1 MIKPLKKYD
10 ILTNINIM
18 KNLINISDLNKN
30 DFNSILNFANTI
42 KPYAEDFLK
51 NKNIGLIFEK
61 NSTRTR
67 LSFQV
72 GINQLHGKYIDIKL
86 EELNLQRVESFEDT
100 FEIMS
105 CYLDAIIFRTTNHR
119 KLELASKYFKK
130 PIINALSDISH
141 PCQAI
146 SDIYTLKEHFKK
158 EDGFKIVWCGD
169 LNNILFSLIES
180 LNFFD
185 STKIDVFTD
194 KEIFASKKKIFLQ
207 SDKVSYHFEFK
218 DQILGSAD
226 CVMTDVFNS
235 MNDKDDKETIL
246 KKFMVNQE
254 LMNKTPESA
263 VFMHCLPAK
272 IGSEVSEEVLKGSK
286 SIVLKQA
293 KNRMIAQR
301 GILKWLNL

>member
-1 MIKPLKKYD
+1 
-10 ILTNINIM
+10 M
-18 KNLINISDLNKN
+18 KNLLNISDLSKD
-30 DFNSILNFANTI
+30 DFNSILSFASSI
-42 KPYAEDFLK
+42 KPNTENCLK

-72 GINQLHGKYIDIKL
+72 GINQLQGKYIDIKL

-105 CYLDAIIFRTTNHR
+105 CYLDALVFRTTNHE
-119 KLELASKYFKK
+119 KLKLASKYFKK

-146 SDIYTLKEHFKK
+146 SDIFTLKEHFQK

-169 LNNILFSLIES
+169 LNNVLFSLLES
-180 LNFFD
+180 MKYLT
-185 STKIDVFTD
+185 SSKIDIFTD
-194 KEIFASKKKIFLQ
+194 KKIYEKNYENFLNL
-207 SDKVSYHFEFK
+207 DNISYHFEIDDK
-218 DQILGSAD
+218 ILGSAD
-226 CVMTDVFNS
+226 CIMTDVFNS
-235 MNDKDDKETIL
+235 MNDKDDKEALL
-246 KKFMVNQE
+246 KRFMVDQE
-254 LMNKTPESA
+254 LMNKTSDTA

-272 IGSEVSEEVLKGSK
+272 IGSEVSNDVIKGSK

-293 KNRMIAQR
+293 KNRMVAQR
-301 GILKWLNL
+301 GIMKWLEL

>member
-1 MIKPLKKYD
+1 MKK
-10 ILTNINIM
+10 L
-18 KNLINISDLNKN
+18 LNISDLNKN
-30 DFNSILNFANTI
+30 DFNSILNFANSI
-42 KPYAEDFLK
+42 NPNIENCLK

-72 GINQLHGKYIDIKL
+72 GINQLDGKYIDIKL
-86 EELNLQRVESFEDT
+86 DDLNLQRVESFEDT

-105 CYLDAIIFRTTNHR
+105 CYLDALVFRTTNHK

-130 PIINALSDISH
+130 PIINALSDMSH

-146 SDIYTLKEHFKK
+146 SDIFTLKEHFQKD
-158 EDGFKIVWCGD
+158 DGFKIVWCGD
-169 LNNILFSLIES
+169 MNNVLFSLLES
-180 LNFFD
+180 LNFLD

-194 KEIFASKKKIFLQ
+194 KEIFESNKNNFLN
-207 SDKVSYHFEFK
+207 SDKVSYHFELN

-235 MNDKDDKETIL
+235 MNDKEDKEATL
-246 KKFMVNQE
+246 QKFMVNQE
-254 LMNKTPESA
+254 LMNKTPKSA

-272 IGSEVSEEVLKGSK
+272 IGSEVSNEVLKGPK

-301 GILKWLNL
+301 GILKWLDL

>member
-1 MIKPLKKYD
+1 
-10 ILTNINIM
+10 M
-18 KNLINISDLNKN
+18 KNLLNISDLSKD
-30 DFNSILNFANTI
+30 DFNSILSFASSI
-42 KPYAEDFLK
+42 KPNIENCLK

-72 GINQLHGKYIDIKL
+72 GINQLQGKYIDIKL

-105 CYLDAIIFRTTNHR
+105 CYLDALVFRTTSHE
-119 KLELASKYFKK
+119 KLKLASKYFNK

-146 SDIYTLKEHFKK
+146 SDIYTLKDHFQK

-169 LNNILFSLIES
+169 LNNVLFSLLES
-180 LNFFD
+180 MKYLA
-185 STKIDVFTD
+185 SSKIDIFTD
-194 KEIFASKKKIFLQ
+194 KKIYENNHHNFSK
-207 SDKVSYHFEFK
+207 SDNISYHFELNDK
-218 DQILGSAD
+218 ILNSAD

-235 MNDKDDKETIL
+235 MNDKDDKEALL
-246 KKFMVNQE
+246 KKFMVDQE
-254 LMNKTPESA
+254 LMKKTSDSA

-272 IGSEVSEEVLKGSK
+272 IGSEVSNDVIKGSK

-293 KNRMIAQR
+293 ENRMVAQR
-301 GILKWLNL
+301 GIMKWLEL

>member
-1 MIKPLKKYD
+1 
-10 ILTNINIM
+10 M
-18 KNLINISDLNKN
+18 KNLLNISDLSKD
-30 DFNSILNFANTI
+30 DFNSILSFASSI
-42 KPYAEDFLK
+42 KPNIEDCLK

-72 GINQLHGKYIDIKL
+72 GINQLQGKYIDIKL

-100 FEIMS
+100 FEVMS
-105 CYLDAIIFRTTNHR
+105 LYLDALVFRTTSHE
-119 KLELASKYFKK
+119 KLKLASKYFKK

-146 SDIYTLKEHFKK
+146 SDIFTLKEHFQK
-158 EDGFKIVWCGD
+158 EDDFKIVWCGD
-169 LNNILFSLIES
+169 LNNVLFSLLES
-180 LNFFD
+180 MTYLT
-185 STKIDVFTD
+185 SSKIDIFTD
-194 KEIFASKKKIFLQ
+194 KKIYEKNYENFLNL
-207 SDKVSYHFEFK
+207 DNISYHFEIDDK
-218 DQILGSAD
+218 ILGSAD

-235 MNDKDDKETIL
+235 MNDKEDKETLL

-254 LMNKTPESA
+254 LMKKTSDKA

-272 IGSEVSEEVLKGSK
+272 IGSEVSNDVLKGSK

-293 KNRMIAQR
+293 KNRLVAQR
-301 GILKWLNL
+301 GIMKWLEL

>member
-1 MIKPLKKYD
+1 
-10 ILTNINIM
+10 M
-18 KNLINISDLNKN
+18 KNLLNISDLSKD
-30 DFNSILNFANTI
+30 DFEIILNFAKSI
-42 KPYAEDFLK
+42 KPNSDICLK
-51 NKNIGLIFEK
+51 DKNIGLIFEK

-72 GINQLHGKYIDIKL
+72 GIKQLHGNYIDIKL
-86 EELNLQRVESFEDT
+86 DELNLQRVESFEDT

-105 CYLDAIIFRTTNHR
+105 CYLDALVFRTTNHQ

-146 SDIYTLKEHFKK
+146 SDIFTLRDHFQK
-158 EDGFKIVWCGD
+158 DDDFKIVWCGD
-169 LNNILFSLIES
+169 LNNVLFSLLETLS
-180 LNFFD
+180 FLN

-194 KEIFASKKKIFLQ
+194 KKIYESKQKNFLK
-207 SDKVSYHFEFK
+207 SDKISYHFELN
-218 DQILGSAD
+218 DEILGLAD

-235 MNDKDDKETIL
+235 MNDQENKETIL

-254 LMNKTPESA
+254 LMKKTSKTA

-272 IGSEVSEEVLKGSK
+272 IGSEVSEDVLKGSK
-286 SIVLKQA
+286 SIILKQA
-293 KNRMIAQR
+293 KNRMVAQR
-301 GILKWLNL
+301 GILKWLEL

>member
-1 MIKPLKKYD
+1 
-10 ILTNINIM
+10 M
-18 KNLINISDLNKN
+18 KNLLNISDLSKD
-30 DFNSILNFANTI
+30 DFEIILNFAKSI
-42 KPYAEDFLK
+42 KPNSDICLK
-51 NKNIGLIFEK
+51 DKNIGLIFEK

-72 GINQLHGKYIDIKL
+72 GIKQLHGNYIDIKL
-86 EELNLQRVESFEDT
+86 DELNLQRVESFEDT

-105 CYLDAIIFRTTNHR
+105 CYLDALVFRTTNHQ

-146 SDIYTLKEHFKK
+146 SDIFTLRDHFQK
-158 EDGFKIVWCGD
+158 DDDFKIVWCGD
-169 LNNILFSLIES
+169 LNNVLFSLLETLS
-180 LNFFD
+180 FLN

-194 KEIFASKKKIFLQ
+194 KKIYESKQKNFLK
-207 SDKVSYHFEFK
+207 SDKISYHFELN
-218 DQILGSAD
+218 DEILGLAD

-235 MNDKDDKETIL
+235 MNDQENKEIIL

-254 LMNKTPESA
+254 LMKKTSKTA

-272 IGSEVSEEVLKGSK
+272 IGSEVSEGVLKGSK
-286 SIVLKQA
+286 SIILKQA
-293 KNRMIAQR
+293 KNRMVAQR
-301 GILKWLNL
+301 GILKWLEL

>member
-1 MIKPLKKYD
+1 
-10 ILTNINIM
+10 M
-18 KNLINISDLNKN
+18 KNLLNISDLSKN
-30 DFNSILNFANTI
+30 DFDSILNLAKSI
-42 KPYAEDFLK
+42 KPYNEDCLK

-105 CYLDAIIFRTTNHR
+105 CYLDALVFRTTNHE
-119 KLELASKYFKK
+119 KLNLASKYFNK

-146 SDIYTLKEHFKK
+146 SDIYTLKEHFQK

-169 LNNILFSLIES
+169 LNNVLFSILES
-180 LNFFD
+180 MKFLD
-185 STKIDVFTD
+185 SSKIDVFTD
-194 KEIFASKKKIFLQ
+194 KKIYEKNHHKFPKL
-207 SDKVSYHFEFK
+207 DNISYHFEIDDK
-218 DQILGSAD
+218 ILELAD

-235 MNDKDDKETIL
+235 MNDKEDKEVIL

-254 LMNKTPESA
+254 LMEKTSNST

-272 IGSEVSEEVLKGSK
+272 IGSEVSSDVIKGSK

-293 KNRMIAQR
+293 KNRMVAQR
-301 GILKWLNL
+301 GIMKWLEL

>member
-1 MIKPLKKYD
+1 
-10 ILTNINIM
+10 M
-18 KNLINISDLNKN
+18 KNLLNISDLSKS
-30 DFNSILNFANTI
+30 DFDSILTFANSI
-42 KPYAEDFLK
+42 KPNIEDCLK

-86 EELNLQRVESFEDT
+86 DELNLQRVESFEDT

-105 CYLDAIIFRTTNHR
+105 CYLDALVFRTSNHQ
-119 KLELASKYFKK
+119 KLVLASKFFKK

-146 SDIYTLKEHFKK
+146 SDIFTLKEHFQKD
-158 EDGFKIVWCGD
+158 DGFKIVWCGD
-169 LNNILFSLIES
+169 LNNVLFSLLES
-180 LNFFD
+180 MKFLK
-185 STKIDVFTD
+185 SSKIDIFTD
-194 KEIFASKKKIFLQ
+194 RKIYENNHHNFPKEENI
-207 SDKVSYHFEFK
+207 SYHFELNDK
-218 DQILGSAD
+218 ILDSAD

-235 MNDKDDKETIL
+235 MNDKEDKESLL

-254 LMNKTPESA
+254 LMKKTPESA

-272 IGSEVSEEVLKGSK
+272 IGSEVSNDVIKGSK

-293 KNRMIAQR
+293 KNRMVAQR
-301 GILKWLNL
+301 GIMKWLEL

>member
-1 MIKPLKKYD
+1 
-10 ILTNINIM
+10 M
-18 KNLINISDLNKN
+18 KNLLNISDLSKN
-30 DFNSILNFANTI
+30 DFDSILNLAKSI
-42 KPYAEDFLK
+42 KPYNEDCLK

-105 CYLDAIIFRTTNHR
+105 CYLDALIFRTTNHE
-119 KLELASKYFKK
+119 KLNLASKYFNK

-146 SDIYTLKEHFKK
+146 SDIYTLKEHFQK

-169 LNNILFSLIES
+169 LNNVLFSILES
-180 LNFFD
+180 MKFLD
-185 STKIDVFTD
+185 SSKIDVFTD
-194 KEIFASKKKIFLQ
+194 KKIYEKNHHKFPKI
-207 SDKVSYHFEFK
+207 DNISYHFEIDDK
-218 DQILGSAD
+218 ILELAD

-235 MNDKDDKETIL
+235 MNDKEDKEVIL
-246 KKFMVNQE
+246 KKFMVNQV
-254 LMNKTPESA
+254 LMEKTSNST

-272 IGSEVSEEVLKGSK
+272 IGSEVSSDVIKGSK

-293 KNRMIAQR
+293 KNRMVAQR
-301 GILKWLNL
+301 GIMKWLEL

>member
-1 MIKPLKKYD
+1 
-10 ILTNINIM
+10 M
-18 KNLINISDLNKN
+18 KNLLNISDLSKS
-30 DFNSILNFANTI
+30 DFDSILTFANSI
-42 KPYAEDFLK
+42 KPNIEDCLK

-86 EELNLQRVESFEDT
+86 DELNLQRVESFEDT

-105 CYLDAIIFRTTNHR
+105 CYLDALVFRTSNHQ
-119 KLELASKYFKK
+119 KLVLASKFLKNQLLMLYLIF
-130 PIINALSDISH
+130 H

-146 SDIYTLKEHFKK
+146 SDIFTLKEHFQKD
-158 EDGFKIVWCGD
+158 DGFKIVWCGD
-169 LNNILFSLIES
+169 LNNVLFSLLES
-180 LNFFD
+180 MKFLK
-185 STKIDVFTD
+185 SSKIDIFTD
-194 KEIFASKKKIFLQ
+194 RKIYENHHHNFPKEENI
-207 SDKVSYHFEFK
+207 SYHFELNDK
-218 DQILGSAD
+218 ILDSAD

-235 MNDKDDKETIL
+235 MNDKEDKESLL

-254 LMNKTPESA
+254 LMKKTPDSA

-272 IGSEVSEEVLKGSK
+272 IGSEVSNDVIKGSK

-293 KNRMIAQR
+293 KNRMVAQR
-301 GILKWLNL
+301 GIMKWLEL

>member
-1 MIKPLKKYD
+1 
-10 ILTNINIM
+10 M
-18 KNLINISDLNKN
+18 KNLLNISDLSKN
-30 DFNSILNFANTI
+30 DFDSILNLAKSI
-42 KPYAEDFLK
+42 KPYNEDCLK

-105 CYLDAIIFRTTNHR
+105 CYLDALIFRTTNHE
-119 KLELASKYFKK
+119 KLNLASKYFNK

-146 SDIYTLKEHFKK
+146 SDIYTLKEHFQK

-169 LNNILFSLIES
+169 LNNVLFSILES
-180 LNFFD
+180 MKFLD
-185 STKIDVFTD
+185 SSKIDVFTD
-194 KEIFASKKKIFLQ
+194 KKIYEKNHHKFPKI
-207 SDKVSYHFEFK
+207 DNISYHFEIDDK
-218 DQILGSAD
+218 ILELAD

-235 MNDKDDKETIL
+235 MNDKEDKEVIL
-246 KKFMVNQE
+246 KKFMVNQG
-254 LMNKTPESA
+254 LMEKTSNST

-272 IGSEVSEEVLKGSK
+272 IGSEVSSDVIKGSK

-293 KNRMIAQR
+293 KNRMVAQR
-301 GILKWLNL
+301 GIMKWLEL

>member
-1 MIKPLKKYD
+1 
-10 ILTNINIM
+10 M
-18 KNLINISDLNKN
+18 KNLLNISDLSKD
-30 DFNSILNFANTI
+30 DFDSILSFANSI
-42 KPYAEDFLK
+42 KPNIEDCLK

-86 EELNLQRVESFEDT
+86 DELNLQRVESFEDT

-105 CYLDAIIFRTTNHR
+105 CYLDALVFRTSNHQ
-119 KLELASKYFKK
+119 KLVLASKFFKK

-146 SDIYTLKEHFKK
+146 SDIFTLKEHFQKD
-158 EDGFKIVWCGD
+158 DGFKIVWCGD
-169 LNNILFSLIES
+169 LNNVLFSLLES
-180 LNFFD
+180 MKFLK
-185 STKIDVFTD
+185 SSKIDIFTD
-194 KEIFASKKKIFLQ
+194 RKIYENNHHNFSKEENI
-207 SDKVSYHFEFK
+207 SYHFELNDK
-218 DQILGSAD
+218 ILDSAD

-235 MNDKDDKETIL
+235 MNDKEDKESLL

-254 LMNKTPESA
+254 LMKKTPDSA

-272 IGSEVSEEVLKGSK
+272 IGSEVSNDVIKGSK

-293 KNRMIAQR
+293 KNRMVAQR
-301 GILKWLNL
+301 GIMKWLEL

>member
-1 MIKPLKKYD
+1 
-10 ILTNINIM
+10 M
-18 KNLINISDLNKN
+18 KNLLNISDLSKD
-30 DFNSILNFANTI
+30 DFNSILSFASSISPDTENC
-42 KPYAEDFLK
+42 LR

-72 GINQLHGKYIDIKL
+72 GINQLQGKYIDIKL

-105 CYLDAIIFRTTNHR
+105 CYLDALVFRTTNHE
-119 KLELASKYFKK
+119 KLKLASKYFNK

-146 SDIYTLKEHFKK
+146 SDIYTLKEHFQK

-169 LNNILFSLIES
+169 LNNVLFSLLES
-180 LNFFD
+180 MKYLT
-185 STKIDVFTD
+185 SSKIDIFTD
-194 KEIFASKKKIFLQ
+194 KIIYEKNYETFLNL
-207 SDKVSYHFEFK
+207 DNISYHFEIDDK
-218 DQILGSAD
+218 ILASAD

-235 MNDKDDKETIL
+235 MNDKDDKEALL
-246 KKFMVNQE
+246 KRFMVDQE
-254 LMNKTPESA
+254 LMKKTSDTA

-272 IGSEVSEEVLKGSK
+272 IGSEVSNDVIKGSK

-293 KNRMIAQR
+293 KNRMVAQR
-301 GILKWLNL
+301 GIIKWLEL

>member
-1 MIKPLKKYD
+1 L
-10 ILTNINIM
+10 
-18 KNLINISDLNKN
+18 KNLLNISDLSKN
-30 DFNSILNFANTI
+30 DFDSILNLAKSI
-42 KPYAEDFLK
+42 KPYTEDCLK

-105 CYLDAIIFRTTNHR
+105 CYLDALIFRTTDHE
-119 KLELASKYFKK
+119 KLNLASTYFNK

-146 SDIYTLKEHFKK
+146 SDIYTLKEHFQK

-169 LNNILFSLIES
+169 LNNVLFSILES
-180 LNFFD
+180 MKFLD
-185 STKIDVFTD
+185 SSKIDVFTD
-194 KEIFASKKKIFLQ
+194 KKIYEKNHHKFPKL
-207 SDKVSYHFEFK
+207 DNISYHFEIDDK
-218 DQILGSAD
+218 ILELSD

-235 MNDKDDKETIL
+235 MNDEDDKEPIL
-246 KKFMVNQE
+246 KKFMVDQE
-254 LMNKTPESA
+254 LMKKTPNSA

-272 IGSEVSEEVLKGSK
+272 IGSEVSSEVIKGSK

-293 KNRMIAQR
+293 KNRMVAQR
-301 GILKWLNL
+301 GIMKWLEL

>member
-1 MIKPLKKYD
+1 L
-10 ILTNINIM
+10 
-18 KNLINISDLNKN
+18 KNLLNISDLSKD
-30 DFNSILNFANTI
+30 DFNSILSFASSISPNT
-42 KPYAEDFLK
+42 ENCLR

-72 GINQLHGKYIDIKL
+72 GINQLQGKYIDIKL

-105 CYLDAIIFRTTNHR
+105 CYLDALVFRTTNHE
-119 KLELASKYFKK
+119 KLKLASKYFNK

-146 SDIYTLKEHFKK
+146 SDIYTLKEHFQK

-169 LNNILFSLIES
+169 LNNVLFSLLES
-180 LNFFD
+180 MKYLT
-185 STKIDVFTD
+185 SSKIDIFTD
-194 KEIFASKKKIFLQ
+194 KIIYEKNYENFLNL
-207 SDKVSYHFEFK
+207 DNISYHFEIDDK
-218 DQILGSAD
+218 ILASAD

-235 MNDKDDKETIL
+235 MNDKDDKEALL
-246 KKFMVNQE
+246 KRFMVNQE
-254 LMNKTPESA
+254 LMKKTSDTT

-272 IGSEVSEEVLKGSK
+272 IGSEVSNDVIKGSK

-293 KNRMIAQR
+293 KNRMVAQR
-301 GILKWLNL
+301 GIMKWLEL

>member
-1 MIKPLKKYD
+1 L
-10 ILTNINIM
+10 
-18 KNLINISDLNKN
+18 KNLLNISDLSKN
-30 DFNSILNFANTI
+30 DFDSILNLAKSI
-42 KPYAEDFLK
+42 KPYTEDCLK

-72 GINQLHGKYIDIKL
+72 GIYQLHGKYIDIKL
-86 EELNLQRVESFEDT
+86 DELNLQRVESFEDT

-105 CYLDAIIFRTTNHR
+105 CYLDALIFRTTDHE
-119 KLELASKYFKK
+119 KLNLASKYFNK

-146 SDIYTLKEHFKK
+146 SDIYTLKEHFQK

-169 LNNILFSLIES
+169 LNNVLFSILES
-180 LNFFD
+180 MKFLD
-185 STKIDVFTD
+185 SSKIDVFTD
-194 KEIFASKKKIFLQ
+194 KKIYEKNHHKFPKL
-207 SDKVSYHFEFK
+207 DNISYHFEIDDK
-218 DQILGSAD
+218 ILELSD

-235 MNDKDDKETIL
+235 MNDEDDKEPIL
-246 KKFMVNQE
+246 KKFMVDQE
-254 LMNKTPESA
+254 LMKKTPNSA

-272 IGSEVSEEVLKGSK
+272 IGSEVSNDVIKGSK

-293 KNRMIAQR
+293 KNRMVAQR
-301 GILKWLNL
+301 GILKWLEL

>member
-1 MIKPLKKYD
+1 
-10 ILTNINIM
+10 M
-18 KNLINISDLNKN
+18 KNLLNISDLSKD
-30 DFNSILNFANTI
+30 DFNSILSFASSI
-42 KPYAEDFLK
+42 KPNIEDCLK

-72 GINQLHGKYIDIKL
+72 GINQLQGKYIDIKL

-100 FEIMS
+100 FEVMS
-105 CYLDAIIFRTTNHR
+105 LYLDALVFRTTSHE
-119 KLELASKYFKK
+119 KLKLASKYFKK

-158 EDGFKIVWCGD
+158 EDDFKIVWCGD
-169 LNNILFSLIES
+169 LNNVLFSLLES
-180 LNFFD
+180 MTYLT
-185 STKIDVFTD
+185 SSKIDIFTD
-194 KEIFASKKKIFLQ
+194 KKIYEKNYENFLNL
-207 SDKVSYHFEFK
+207 DNISYHFEIDDK
-218 DQILGSAD
+218 ILGSAD

-235 MNDKDDKETIL
+235 MNDKEDKETLL
-246 KKFMVNQE
+246 KKFKVDQE
-254 LMNKTPESA
+254 LMKKTSEKA

-272 IGSEVSEEVLKGSK
+272 IDSEVSNDVLKGSK

-293 KNRMIAQR
+293 KNRLVAQR
-301 GILKWLNL
+301 GIMKWLEL

>member
-1 MIKPLKKYD
+1 
-10 ILTNINIM
+10 M
-18 KNLINISDLNKN
+18 KNLLNISDLSKN
-30 DFNSILNFANTI
+30 DFDSILNLANSI
-42 KPYAEDFLK
+42 KPYNEDCLK

-105 CYLDAIIFRTTNHR
+105 CYLDALIFRTTNHE
-119 KLELASKYFKK
+119 KLNLASKYFNK

-146 SDIYTLKEHFKK
+146 SDIYTLKEHFQK

-169 LNNILFSLIES
+169 LNNVLFSILES
-180 LNFFD
+180 MKFLD
-185 STKIDVFTD
+185 SSKIDVFTD
-194 KEIFASKKKIFLQ
+194 KKIYEKNHHKFPKI
-207 SDKVSYHFEFK
+207 DNISYHFEIDDK
-218 DQILGSAD
+218 ILELAD

-235 MNDKDDKETIL
+235 MNDKEDKEVIL

-254 LMNKTPESA
+254 LMEKTSNST

-272 IGSEVSEEVLKGSK
+272 IGSEVSSDVIKGSK

-293 KNRMIAQR
+293 KNRMVAQR
-301 GILKWLNL
+301 GIMKWLEL

>member
-1 MIKPLKKYD
+1 
-10 ILTNINIM
+10 M
-18 KNLINISDLNKN
+18 KNLLNISDLSKD
-30 DFNSILNFANTI
+30 DFNSILSFASSISPNT
-42 KPYAEDFLK
+42 ENCLR

-72 GINQLHGKYIDIKL
+72 GINQLQGKYIDIKL

-105 CYLDAIIFRTTNHR
+105 CYLDALVFRTTNHE
-119 KLELASKYFKK
+119 KLKLASKYFKK

-146 SDIYTLKEHFKK
+146 SDIYTLKEHFQK

-169 LNNILFSLIES
+169 LNNVLFSLLES
-180 LNFFD
+180 MKYLT
-185 STKIDVFTD
+185 SSKIDIFTD
-194 KEIFASKKKIFLQ
+194 KIIYEKNYENFLNL
-207 SDKVSYHFEFK
+207 DNISYHFDIDDK
-218 DQILGSAD
+218 ILASAD

-235 MNDKDDKETIL
+235 MNDKDDKEALL
-246 KKFMVNQE
+246 KRFMVDQE
-254 LMNKTPESA
+254 LMKKTSDTA

-272 IGSEVSEEVLKGSK
+272 IGSEVSNDVIKGSK

-293 KNRMIAQR
+293 KNRMVAQR
-301 GILKWLNL
+301 GIMKWLEL

>member
-1 MIKPLKKYD
+1 
-10 ILTNINIM
+10 M
-18 KNLINISDLNKN
+18 KNLLNISDLSKN
-30 DFNSILNFANTI
+30 DFDSILNLAKSI
-42 KPYAEDFLK
+42 KPNTEECLK

-72 GINQLHGKYIDIKL
+72 GINQLNGKYIDIKL

-105 CYLDAIIFRTTNHR
+105 CYLDALIFRTTDHE
-119 KLELASKYFKK
+119 KLNLASKYFNK

-146 SDIYTLKEHFKK
+146 SDIYTLKEHFQK

-169 LNNILFSLIES
+169 LNNVLFSILES
-180 LNFFD
+180 MKFLD
-185 STKIDVFTD
+185 SSKIDVFTD
-194 KEIFASKKKIFLQ
+194 KKIYEKNHHKFPKIDNI
-207 SDKVSYHFEFK
+207 SFHFEIDDK
-218 DQILGSAD
+218 ILELAD

-235 MNDKDDKETIL
+235 MNDKEDKEVIL

-254 LMNKTPESA
+254 LMEKTSNST

-272 IGSEVSEEVLKGSK
+272 IGSEVSSDVIKGPK

-293 KNRMIAQR
+293 KNRMVAQR
-301 GILKWLNL
+301 GIMKWLEL

>member
-1 MIKPLKKYD
+1 
-10 ILTNINIM
+10 M
-18 KNLINISDLNKN
+18 KNLLNISDLSKS
-30 DFNSILNFANTI
+30 DFDSILTFANSI
-42 KPYAEDFLK
+42 KPNIEDCLQ

-86 EELNLQRVESFEDT
+86 DELNLQRVESFEDT

-105 CYLDAIIFRTTNHR
+105 CYLDALVFRTSNHQ
-119 KLELASKYFKK
+119 KLVLASKFFKK

-146 SDIYTLKEHFKK
+146 SDIFTLKEHFQKD
-158 EDGFKIVWCGD
+158 DGFKIVWCGD
-169 LNNILFSLIES
+169 LNNVLFSLLES
-180 LNFFD
+180 MKFLK
-185 STKIDVFTD
+185 SSKIDIFTD
-194 KEIFASKKKIFLQ
+194 RKIYENNHHNFSKEENI
-207 SDKVSYHFEFK
+207 SYHFELNDK
-218 DQILGSAD
+218 ILDSAD

-235 MNDKDDKETIL
+235 MNDKEDKESLL

-254 LMNKTPESA
+254 LMKKTPESA

-272 IGSEVSEEVLKGSK
+272 IGSEVSNDVIKGSK

-293 KNRMIAQR
+293 KNRMVAQR
-301 GILKWLNL
+301 GIMKWLEL

>member
-1 MIKPLKKYD
+1 L
-10 ILTNINIM
+10 
-18 KNLINISDLNKN
+18 KNLLNISDLSKD
-30 DFNSILNFANTI
+30 DFNSILGFASSI
-42 KPYAEDFLK
+42 KPNTENCLK

-72 GINQLHGKYIDIKL
+72 GINQLQGKYIDIKL

-105 CYLDAIIFRTTNHR
+105 CYLDALVFRTTNHE
-119 KLELASKYFKK
+119 KLKLASKYFKK

-146 SDIYTLKEHFKK
+146 SDIYTLKEHFQK

-169 LNNILFSLIES
+169 LNNVLFSLLES
-180 LNFFD
+180 MKYLT
-185 STKIDVFTD
+185 SSKIDIFTD
-194 KEIFASKKKIFLQ
+194 KIIYEKNYENFLNL
-207 SDKVSYHFEFK
+207 DNISYHFEIDDK
-218 DQILGSAD
+218 ILATAD

-235 MNDKDDKETIL
+235 MNDKDDKEALL
-246 KKFMVNQE
+246 KRFMVDQE
-254 LMNKTPESA
+254 LMKKTSDTA
-263 VFMHCLPAK
+263 VFRHCLQAK
-272 IGSEVSEEVLKGSK
+272 RASEVANDVIKGAK

-293 KNRMIAQR
+293 KNRMVAQR
-301 GILKWLNL
+301 GIMKWLEL

>member
-1 MIKPLKKYD
+1 
-10 ILTNINIM
+10 M
-18 KNLINISDLNKN
+18 KNLLNISDLSKN
-30 DFNSILNFANTI
+30 DFDSILNLAKSI
-42 KPYAEDFLK
+42 KPYNEDCLK

-105 CYLDAIIFRTTNHR
+105 CYLDALIFRTTDHE
-119 KLELASKYFKK
+119 KLNLASTYFNK

-146 SDIYTLKEHFKK
+146 SDIYTLKEHFQK
-158 EDGFKIVWCGD
+158 EDDFKIVWCGD
-169 LNNILFSLIES
+169 LNNVLFSILES
-180 LNFFD
+180 MKFLD
-185 STKIDVFTD
+185 SSKIDVFTD
-194 KEIFASKKKIFLQ
+194 EKIYEKNHHKFPKL
-207 SDKVSYHFEFK
+207 DNISYHFEINDK
-218 DQILGSAD
+218 ILSLAD

-235 MNDKDDKETIL
+235 MNDKDDKEVIL

-254 LMNKTPESA
+254 LINKTSNSA

-272 IGSEVSEEVLKGSK
+272 IGSEVSSDVIKGSK

-293 KNRMIAQR
+293 KNRMVAQR
-301 GILKWLNL
+301 GIMKWLEL